1 MAEGEASKLWVVP
14 SDFGKALEGFTRML
28 GAPGEDGVF
37 RYEPSPDDGTVSR
50 PAEDDGVEDWFD
62 TSSDPEIAKQVA
74 AATAAAQQEVPPVGS
89 DVPPVPGAEAGNGGG
104 AAPAQLE
111 ASREVPGI
119 GAPGAV
125 QGHPNGQEQRG

>member
-1 MAEGEASKLWVVP
+1 ESKAIEKKLAAIKAGKPTPELLAYEYLQTLPQMAEGEASKLWVVP

-62 TSSDPEIAKQVA
+62 TSSD
-74 AATAAAQQEVPPVGS
+74 
-89 DVPPVPGAEAGNGGG
+89 
-104 AAPAQLE
+104 
-111 ASREVPGI
+111 
-119 GAPGAV
+119 
-125 QGHPNGQEQRG
+125 